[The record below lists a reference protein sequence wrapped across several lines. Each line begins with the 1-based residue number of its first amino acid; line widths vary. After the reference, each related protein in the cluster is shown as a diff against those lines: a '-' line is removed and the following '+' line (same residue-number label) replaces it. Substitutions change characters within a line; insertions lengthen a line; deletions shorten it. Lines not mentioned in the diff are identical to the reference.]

1 MRGVFGLVL
10 VAGVALAGGAVYLA
24 QGYIAQ
30 TEAALA
36 AEQQARA
43 RVGTLVEVY
52 VVNKP
57 KAYGDPLTAE
67 DVQKVWLQA
76 DFLPPAVYRVATE
89 ELPEDVVKLFPDGA
103 VDLFPEGVNEPRFVL
118 RQMETFEPI
127 LAAKVTEPGE
137 PAGLTGQLAP
147 GMRAFAIKVDV
158 NSGVSGFLQPGDN
171 VDVYWTGTSDTSGG
185 AFTKLIESAVRI
197 VAVDQQASDRSAEAS
212 IARTVTVSVN
222 PEQVGRLAQAQ
233 ATGSLSLSLVGNNEQ
248 STAEAVV
255 VSRRDITGEI
265 AEEVVEVQQEEICTT
280 RTRKGGEVV
289 ETPIPCTN

>member
-24 QGYIAQ
+24 QGYISQ

-43 RVGTLVEVY
+43 RVGELVEVY

-57 KAYGDPLTAE
+57 KGYGEPLTPE

-76 DFLPPAVYRVATE
+76 DFLPPAVYRVTTA
-89 ELPEDVVKLFPDGA
+89 ELPEDVVALFPQGA
-103 VDLFPEGVNEPRFVL
+103 VELFPEGSKDPRYVL

-127 LAAKVTEPGE
+127 LAAKVTAPGE

-147 GMRAFAIKVDV
+147 GMRAFAIRVDV
-158 NSGVSGFLQPGDN
+158 SSGVSGFLQPGDN

-185 AFTKLIESAVRI
+185 AFTKLIESGVDI
-197 VAVDQQASDRSAEAS
+197 VAVDQLASERAVGAA

-233 ATGSLSLSLVGNNEQ
+233 ATGTLSLSLVGSNEQ
-248 STAEAVV
+248 TAAEAVV
-255 VSRRDITGEI
+255 VSRRDITGEV
-265 AEEVVEVQQEEICTT
+265 AEEVVEVQQDEVCTT
-280 RTRKGGEVV
+280 RTRKGADVV
-289 ETPIPCTN
+289 ETVIPCTD

>member
-24 QGYIAQ
+24 QGYISQ

-36 AEQQARA
+36 AEQEARA
-43 RVGTLVEVY
+43 RVGRLVEVF

-57 KAYGDPLTAE
+57 KGYGDVLTQD
-67 DVQKVWLQA
+67 DVQAVWMQEQY
-76 DFLPPAVYRVATE
+76 LPQAVYRVSTDKLA
-89 ELPEDVVKLFPDGA
+89 EDVVELFPDGL
-103 VDLFPEGVNEPRFVL
+103 VQLFPEGQGEPRYVL

-127 LAAKVTEPGE
+127 LAVKVTAPGE

-158 NSGVSGFLQPGDN
+158 SSGVSGFLQPGDR
-171 VDVYWTGTSDTSGG
+171 VDVYWTGSSDSSGG
-185 AFTKLIESAVRI
+185 AFTKLIESAVPI
-197 VAVDQQASDRSAEAS
+197 IAVDQLASDRAAEAT

-233 ATGSLSLSLVGNNEQ
+233 ATGKLALSLVGNND
-248 STAEAVV
+248 AGAADAVQV
-255 VSRRDITGEI
+255 DSRDITGEVAQEI
-265 AEEVVEVQQEEICTT
+265 VEVQQEEVCTV
-280 RTRKGGEVV
+280 RTRKGGEMV
-289 ETPIPCTN
+289 EIEIPCTN